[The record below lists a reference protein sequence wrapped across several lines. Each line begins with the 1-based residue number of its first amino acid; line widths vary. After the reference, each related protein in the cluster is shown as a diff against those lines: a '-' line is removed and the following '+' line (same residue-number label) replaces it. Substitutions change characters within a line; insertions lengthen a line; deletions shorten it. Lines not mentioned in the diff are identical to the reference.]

1 MNHWRYY
8 YLTSSLIVNS
18 NLFLYPSL
26 SLLSCSVT
34 WSRLKAVVVIVVVI
48 IIINIIIIIII
59 IITTTVQRICCRRI
73 LHSRSSR
80 CWVEPSVIGATYL
93 CYISFMISFR
103 NWHEIMK
110 YDCNDMHLEQLFT
123 VLIHPLTTL
132 KCVTLLLIESE
143 KDKIVIKTD
152 LGRPKTLLLVG

>member
-1 MNHWRYY
+1 
-8 YLTSSLIVNS
+8 
-18 NLFLYPSL
+18 
-26 SLLSCSVT
+26 
-34 WSRLKAVVVIVVVI
+34 
-48 IIINIIIIIII
+48 
-59 IITTTVQRICCRRI
+59 
-73 LHSRSSR
+73 
-80 CWVEPSVIGATYL
+80 
-93 CYISFMISFR
+93 
-103 NWHEIMK
+103 MK